1 MLLVQK
7 VFLSRHPGRLFCSGG
22 RLFSVLSVA
31 THWVSG
37 SPQALRCSTM
47 PQVFVAAEQEKKLS
61 ITKPRGALAYA
72 LAKRKRHADLF
83 MQPILVVKTPDTTQK
98 CVNDPSEHFEGANTA
113 DAEKKRDRLH
123 PLTSNS
129 L

>member
-1 MLLVQK
+1 
-7 VFLSRHPGRLFCSGG
+7 
-22 RLFSVLSVA
+22 
-31 THWVSG
+31 
-37 SPQALRCSTM
+37 M

-123 PLTSNS
+123 PLTLNS